1 MKNKIMVAF
10 LAVMLTVSCGAKP
23 QVGGFLKIKIM
34 DNPEATVS
42 IDDAQAVPFS
52 KLEQPFDLMAI
63 PHKVAI
69 TWPQTGQTTVEF
81 VTVVYGQTVEFEP
94 KMPAKET
101 IGILSSMPGMILVGN
116 TELGHSSK
124 IDQADVYAGEN
135 TFEVR
140 LDGFSY
146 VWTTKAK
153 VELGSKIMLEPGTDD
168 KHGALYIKSESPGV
182 EFEITGTTEKQRLYQ
197 GSSFIPNIVPG
208 RLELIEKS
216 APGVKQYVQIEA
228 GKVTKVYFSTSFQKK
243 EEKLTTIESFGKT
256 TLYVCWSTQTTEID
270 LTGKT
275 KISEYDLDK
284 LTLFRPGTMNSRD
297 VFKFFVSQD
306 DSSFAVA
313 SVIGVMPDKIV
324 FQKGSGAMLAKPED
338 TARDIQNWLP
348 QSPDGK
354 WTVNSNMIYG
364 PGGYRFDLKD
374 FIPGCW
380 DLENF
385 TVLVTKVDVESKSF
399 EVRET
404 PLSKMNPMVIG
415 QQTYEP
421 IGTKG
426 LEWVNAFSF
435 YDKAKLPM
443 AVVSSPKWTTVFE
456 RNTSSQI
463 GTPLFTLKRNISM
476 PTTSCSLAVRRFLI
490 CRKTQEFFGK
500 SFVYDLQ
507 TGNVF
512 DNLANPTLTENG
524 LIACNLAS
532 GANAGIIYKISG
544 KILVPVWAGLY

>member
-10 LAVMLTVSCGAKP
+10 LAVMLTASCGAKP

-34 DNPEATVS
+34 DNPEAMVS

-52 KLEQPFDLMAI
+52 KLEQPLDLMAI

-94 KMPAKET
+94 KTPAKET
-101 IGILSSMPGMILVGN
+101 VGISSSMPGTILVGN

-124 IDQADVYAGEN
+124 IDKADVYAGDN

-153 VELGSKIMLEPGTDD
+153 VELGAKIMLEPGTDD

-197 GSSFIPNIVPG
+197 GSSFVPNIVPG
-208 RLELIEKS
+208 RLEIIEKS
-216 APGVKQYVQIEA
+216 ASGVKQYVQIEA
-228 GKVTKVYFSTSFQKK
+228 GKVTKVNFSTSFQKK

-306 DSSFAVA
+306 DSSFGVA
-313 SVIGVMPDKIV
+313 SVIGAMPDKVV
-324 FQKGSGAMLAKPED
+324 FQKGSGTMLVKPENATSD
-338 TARDIQNWLP
+338 VQNWLP

-364 PGGYRFDLKD
+364 PGGYKFDLKD
-374 FIPGCW
+374 FMPGCW
-380 DLENF
+380 DLKNYS
-385 TVLVTKVDVESKSF
+385 VLVTKVDVEAKTF
-399 EVRET
+399 EIRET
-404 PLSKMNPMVIG
+404 PLSKMNPMVLG
-415 QQTYEP
+415 TQTYEP
-421 IGTKG
+421 IGQKG
-426 LEWVNAFSF
+426 LDWVNAFAF
-435 YDKAKLPM
+435 YDKSRLPLG
-443 AVVSSPKWTTVFE
+443 VVSSSKWTSIFT
-456 RNTSSQI
+456 RSTSADVNS
-463 GTPLFTLKRNISM
+463 PMYVLEKNVPMPSTLR
-476 PTTSCSLAVRRFLI
+476 SLADRRFLI
-490 CRKTQEFFGK
+490 CRKTREYFGN
-500 SFVYDLQ
+500 SFIYDLQ
-507 TGNVF
+507 TDNIY
-512 DNLANPTLTENG
+512 DNLANPTLTQNG

-532 GANAGIIYKISG
+532 GVNAGIIYKISG
-544 KILVPVWAGLY
+544 KTLVPVWAGLY